1 MPCTALPD
9 WRLFDRQVKT
19 VILRVI
25 SPLSMIKLFIV
36 VIPRDME
43 ESELIE
49 LFSVYG
55 QVNSVTIVTDVESGK
70 SQGYGFLVM
79 TDKAGADRA
88 IAAMDG
94 ATIDDRTISV
104 RIAEDKK
111 NNTQKVFTTKEGPA
125 FVSPQLRDQT
135 QPDPVRKKRPRRPL

>member
-1 MPCTALPD
+1 
-9 WRLFDRQVKT
+9 
-19 VILRVI
+19 
-25 SPLSMIKLFIV
+25 MIKLFV
-36 VIPRDME
+36 VGFPRDME
-43 ESELIE
+43 ESELVE
-49 LFSVYG
+49 LFSAYG

-70 SQGYGFLVM
+70 SQGYGFMVM

-111 NNTQKVFTTKEGPA
+111 NTTQQVFTTAQGSA
-125 FVSPQLRDQT
+125 LNGQRVADQK
-135 QPDPVRKKRPRRPL
+135 QSWPEKKKRPRRPM